1 MGSKWIAWSSGNL
14 RILLGS
20 WLFVLAARI
29 TADEPACRLAAV
41 LGSVLDGFSHGK
53 MSPFHFSL
61 LKLGSFSHSLLLCG
75 SFWIESPPDT
85 E

>member
-41 LGSVLDGFSHGK
+41 LGSVLDGFSHGN
-53 MSPFHFSL
+53 MSLSL
-61 LKLGSFSHSLLLCG
+61 LQSSKIGVLFPLS
-75 SFWIESPPDT
+75 SPVWQFLD
-85 E
+85 